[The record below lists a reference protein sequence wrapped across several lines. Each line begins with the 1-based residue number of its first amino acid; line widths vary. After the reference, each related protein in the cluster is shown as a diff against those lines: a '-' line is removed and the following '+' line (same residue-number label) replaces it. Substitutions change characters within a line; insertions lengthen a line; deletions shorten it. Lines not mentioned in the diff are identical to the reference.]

1 MESRRGTQFNEFE
14 GVDYRLS
21 RSIVDDY
28 ADTKYR
34 DGMKINQTKIRPD
47 KSDNKNNKK
56 IIVRV
61 HHGDTVINKEI

>member
-1 MESRRGTQFNEFE
+1 
-14 GVDYRLS
+14 
-21 RSIVDDY
+21 
-28 ADTKYR
+28 
-34 DGMKINQTKIRPD
+34 MKINQTKIRPD